1 MTGDRTNSDVM
12 AEPADISVQE
22 ARRLMDGR
30 GAAFVDVRQQ
40 WETTRG
46 IIEGAIRVPFDE
58 LEEKRDLLP
67 RERNT
72 ALIVYCAVGMRSI
85 FAIAKLAAMGYG
97 NVYSLEGGI
106 TAWIR
111 EGYPVVDM
119 KSPFGQDEYERY
131 SRQIILGQMGEEG
144 QLKLASARVLIVGA
158 GGLGCPAALY
168 LAACGVGTIGIVDF
182 DRVELSNLNRQ
193 VLHGTADVG
202 VPKVQSARESMRSI
216 NPLVNVVA
224 FDERLDVGNVRRIL
238 EDFDMVVDG
247 SDTIQ
252 TKFLL
257 NDACFF
263 AGKPYIFGGAVGF
276 DGQSGVFYPKGGG
289 PCLRCMFPKP
299 PPQDR
304 VQNCNEAGVLGIVP
318 GQIGLVQAVEAV
330 KLVAGIGKPMIGRF
344 FIYNALDAYYKTIEV
359 DRNPACPLCGDNPE
373 IRGLRQEEGGVC
385 SSRI

>member
-1 MTGDRTNSDVM
+1 MTGDGTDNSAA
-12 AEPADISVQE
+12 AEPAEISSQE
-22 ARRLMDGR
+22 ARRLMDGH

-46 IIEGAIRVPFDE
+46 IIEGAIRIPFDE
-58 LEEKRDLLP
+58 LEEKKDLLP
-67 RERNT
+67 LERNAT
-72 ALIVYCAVGMRSI
+72 LIVYCAVGMRSV
-85 FAIAKLAAMGYG
+85 FAIPKLAAMGYG
-97 NVYSLEGGI
+97 SVYSLEGGI

-131 SRQIILGQMGEEG
+131 SRQIILRQMGEEG

-168 LAACGVGTIGIVDF
+168 LAACGIGTIGIVDF

-202 VPKVQSARESMRSI
+202 VPKVRSARESMSYI
-216 NPLVNVVA
+216 NPLVNVLA
-224 FDERLDVGNVRRIL
+224 FDERLDVGNVRRVL

-276 DGQSGVFYPKGGG
+276 DGQAGVFHPKGGG

-318 GQIGLVQAVEAV
+318 GQIGLVQAMEAV
-330 KLVAGIGKPMIGRF
+330 KLIAGIGRPMMGRF
-344 FIYNALDAYYKTIEV
+344 FVYNALEAYYKTIEV
-359 DRNPACPLCGDNPE
+359 DRNPDCPLCGDNPG
-373 IRGLRQEEGGVC
+373 IRELRQEEGGVC
-385 SSRI
+385 SGRR

>member
-1 MTGDRTNSDVM
+1 MVGDRTNSDMM
-12 AEPADISVQE
+12 AEPAEISVQE
-22 ARRLMDGR
+22 ARKLMNGR
-30 GAAFVDVRQQ
+30 GVVFVDVRQQ

-46 IIEGAIRVPFDE
+46 IIEGAIRIPFDE

-67 RERNT
+67 ADRDT
-72 ALIVYCAVGMRSI
+72 ALVVYCAVGMRSI
-85 FAIAKLAAMGYG
+85 FAISKLAAVGYG
-97 NVYSLEGGI
+97 SVHSLTGGI

-131 SRQIILGQMGEEG
+131 SRQIILRQMGEEG

-202 VPKVQSARESMRSI
+202 VPKVESARESMRSI

-224 FDERLDVGNVRRIL
+224 FDERLDVHNVRRIL

-276 DGQSGVFYPKGGG
+276 DGQAGVFYPKGGG

-304 VQNCNEAGVLGIVP
+304 IQNCNEAGVLGIVP

-330 KLVAGIGKPMIGRF
+330 KLIAGIGKPMIGKF
-344 FIYNALDAYYKTIEV
+344 FVYNALEAYYKTIEV
-359 DRNPACPLCGDNPE
+359 DRNPACPLCAENPE
-373 IRGLRQEEGGVC
+373 IRELSQEEGGVC
-385 SSRI
+385 SGRR